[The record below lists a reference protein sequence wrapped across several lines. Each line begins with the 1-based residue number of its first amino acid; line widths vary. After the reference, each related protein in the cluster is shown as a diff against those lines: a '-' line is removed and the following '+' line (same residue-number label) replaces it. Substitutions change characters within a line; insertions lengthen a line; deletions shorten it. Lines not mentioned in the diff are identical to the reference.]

1 MHSKSKN
8 CDINVTQQNFAAVF
22 KAQNKL
28 EVQYINRNYK
38 ICSKTAKEENSAE
51 CYNNDKKV

>member
-1 MHSKSKN
+1 VT
-8 CDINVTQQNFAAVF
+8 NVTQQNHYFAAVF

-28 EVQYINRNYK
+28 QVQYLDRKYK

-51 CYNNDKKV
+51 CYNTDKKVLGV